1 MTTALWNTPTQEAE
15 ARRVVSSKPP
25 QVHKK
30 HLSQN
35 QQADQQ
41 QKCGGKPNK
50 QKYCNLN

>member
-1 MTTALWNTPTQEAE
+1 MTTALWYTPTQEAE

-30 HLSQN
+30 HLSQK

-41 QKCGGKPNK
+41 QKMWEETK
-50 QKYCNLN
+50 QTKIL

>member
-1 MTTALWNTPTQEAE
+1 MTTALWYTPTQEAE

-41 QKCGGKPNK
+41 QKCGGGNQTNK
-50 QKYCNLN
+50 NTGF

>member
-1 MTTALWNTPTQEAE
+1 MTTALWYMPTQEAE

-35 QQADQQ
+35 QQ
-41 QKCGGKPNK
+41 QKCGGNQTNK
-50 QKYCNLN
+50 NTVI